1 MVLRVIIFYYLRAV
15 KQKAMKRSIIK
26 NIVFAGCKKTPVAVL
41 APVCYGID
49 INFV

>member
-15 KQKAMKRSIIK
+15 KQKAMKRGIIK
-26 NIVFAGCKKTPVAVL
+26 NIVFAGCKKTPVTVL